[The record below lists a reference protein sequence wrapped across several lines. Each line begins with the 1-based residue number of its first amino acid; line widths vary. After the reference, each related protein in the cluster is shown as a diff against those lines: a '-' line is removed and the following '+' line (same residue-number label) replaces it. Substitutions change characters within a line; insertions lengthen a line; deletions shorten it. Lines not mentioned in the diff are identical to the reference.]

1 MDESLE
7 NSSSA
12 LASHFF
18 RTEYGKLVAVISR
31 YLGNHHVETTEDI
44 VQETMLKAT
53 SHWEMNGIPDNPRA
67 WLYTTAKNLSLNAIK
82 RGKYQRDYAS
92 KNSLKPSLEDGLP
105 FSEELI
111 ADSQL
116 RMMFCCCHPSISENS
131 QIALVLKILSG
142 FSIQEIA
149 HAFFSNTETINKRL
163 VRGRKQLRQVSLEL
177 FNEEV
182 INQRLEA
189 VLKTIYLLFNEG
201 YFPSSKNEVIRF
213 DLCLEA
219 IRLAKLLLESKS
231 IQQKTDIHSL
241 LALMYF
247 NVSRFN
253 ARVSTDG
260 RVLDLKEQDR
270 SLWDTE
276 SIQIGMQYLEEV
288 TQSHKVSKYA
298 LLATISAHHCA
309 APTYGQTKWN
319 DILDLYDQLLS
330 LEQSPI
336 VALNRAVVLSEVE
349 GATKA
354 IEVLKELASQ
364 SDIGQ
369 YYMYP
374 FTLGELYK
382 RNQEWD
388 KALEAYQNAKELTPN
403 PRDKELLSKK
413 IQELVPNL
421 PSQLS

>member
-7 NSSSA
+7 NSGNT
-12 LASHFF
+12 LTSHFF

-31 YLGNHHVETTEDI
+31 YLGNHHVETAEDI
-44 VQETMLKAT
+44 VQETMLRAT
-53 SHWEMNGIPDNPRA
+53 SHWEMNGVPDNPKA
-67 WLYTTAKNLSLNAIK
+67 WLYTTAKNLSLNTIK
-82 RGKYQRDYAS
+82 RGKYQRDYAA
-92 KNSLKPSLEDGLP
+92 KNSLKPNLESAVP

-116 RMMFCCCHPSISENS
+116 RMMFCCCHPSVSENS

-177 FNEEV
+177 VNEKV
-182 INQRLEA
+182 INQRLDA

-201 YFPSSKNEVIRF
+201 YFPSSKNEIIRF

-219 IRLAKLLLESKS
+219 IRLAQLLQESKS
-231 IQQKTDIHSL
+231 VQLKTDLHSL

-253 ARVSTDG
+253 SRVSKDG
-260 RVLDLKEQDR
+260 KVLDLKEQDR
-270 SLWDTE
+270 SLWDE
-276 SIQIGMQYLEEV
+276 NSIQTGMQYLEEV
-288 TQSHKVSKYA
+288 TQSHKISKYA

-309 APTYGQTKWN
+309 APTYEQTKWN
-319 DILDLYDQLLS
+319 DILGLYDQLLS

-354 IEVLKELASQ
+354 IEALEVLASQ

-388 KALEAYQNAKELTPN
+388 KALEAYQNAQRLTAN

-413 IQELVPNL
+413 IQDLVPNL

>member
-1 MDESLE
+1 
-7 NSSSA
+7 
-12 LASHFF
+12 
-18 RTEYGKLVAVISR
+18 
-31 YLGNHHVETTEDI
+31 
-44 VQETMLKAT
+44 
-53 SHWEMNGIPDNPRA
+53 
-67 WLYTTAKNLSLNAIK
+67 
-82 RGKYQRDYAS
+82 S
-92 KNSLKPSLEDGLP
+92 KNSIKPSLEDGLP
-105 FSEELI
+105 FSEELM

-131 QIALVLKILSG
+131 QIALVLKTLSG

-182 INQRLEA
+182 INQRLGA

-201 YFPSSKNEVIRF
+201 YFPSRKNEVIRF

-231 IQQKTDIHSL
+231 IEQKTDIHSL

-253 ARVSTDG
+253 SRVSKNG
-260 RVLDLKEQDR
+260 KVLDLREQDR
-270 SLWDTE
+270 SLWDAE
-276 SIQIGMQYLEEV
+276 SIQTGMQYLEEV

-298 LLATISAHHCA
+298 ILATISAHHCA

-319 DILDLYDQLLS
+319 DILGLYDQLLS
-330 LEQSPI
+330 LEKSPI

-354 IEVLKELASQ
+354 IEILKELASE

>member
-1 MDESLE
+1 MDQSLE
-7 NSSSA
+7 NSSSV
-12 LASHFF
+12 LTSHFF
-18 RTEYGKLVAVISR
+18 RTEYGKLVAIISR
-31 YLGNHHVETTEDI
+31 YLGNHHVETAEDI

-53 SHWEMNGIPDNPRA
+53 SYWEMNGVPDNPKA

-82 RGKYQRDYAS
+82 RNKYQRDYAS
-92 KNSLKPSLEDGLP
+92 KNALKQGLEDVLP

-111 ADSQL
+111 EDSQL

-149 HAFFSNTETINKRL
+149 NAFFSNTETINKRL

-177 FNEEV
+177 FNAEV
-182 INQRLEA
+182 VNERLA
-189 VLKTIYLLFNEG
+189 SVLKTIYLLFNEG
-201 YFPSSKNEVIRF
+201 YFPSSKNEIIRF

-219 IRLAKLLLESKS
+219 IRLAQLLEESKS
-231 IQQKTDIHSL
+231 IQQKTNIHSL

-253 ARVSTDG
+253 SRVSKDG
-260 RVLDLKEQDR
+260 KIFDLKEQDR
-270 SLWDTE
+270 SLWDAE

-288 TQSHKVSKYA
+288 IQSHKISKYA
-298 LLATISAHHCA
+298 ILATISAHHCMA
-309 APTYGQTKWN
+309 HTYEQTKWK

-354 IEVLKELASQ
+354 IEALEKLASRT
-364 SDIGQ
+364 DIGQ
-369 YYMYP
+369 YYMFP
-374 FTLGELYK
+374 FTMGELFK

-388 KALEAYQNAKELTPN
+388 KALEAYQNAQQLTSN
-403 PRDKELLSKK
+403 PRDMDLLSKK
-413 IQELVPNL
+413 IQDLVPNL